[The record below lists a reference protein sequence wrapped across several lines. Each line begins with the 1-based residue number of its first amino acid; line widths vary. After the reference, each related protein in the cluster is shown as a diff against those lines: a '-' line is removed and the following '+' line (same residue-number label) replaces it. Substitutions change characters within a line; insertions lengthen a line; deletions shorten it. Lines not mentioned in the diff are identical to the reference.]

1 MRARPFLL
9 ALALGLA
16 PVAAAGEGAAV
27 LPAAQEPSPAAARF
41 TVAGDRLVYD
51 TETDGDATGIE
62 PGDADALARALRA
75 HPGVTLVEMN
85 SSGGDYFEAF
95 LIADVIADFGLAT
108 HVAGSCDSSCAH
120 AFLGGSRRTMARGA
134 RIGFHRST
142 WDAASAEDYYEGVGG
157 EEGWRSPFDMVS
169 WVYED
174 TQAEVHDRLVFMVDR
189 GVDARFA
196 IDTLRPDATRMWYP
210 SRPRLLAAGY
220 LTD

>member
-1 MRARPFLL
+1 MRLRPLL
-9 ALALGLA
+9 LSLALGLV
-16 PVAAAGEGAAV
+16 PLAAAGEGAAL
-27 LPAAQEPSPAAARF
+27 LPAAAEPAPAAGRF
-41 TVAGDRLVYD
+41 AVSGDRLVYD

-62 PGDADALARALRA
+62 PGDADALARVLRD
-75 HPGVTLVEMN
+75 HPAVAVVEMN

-95 LIADVIADFGLAT
+95 LIADVIADFDLAT

-142 WDAASAEDYYEGVGG
+142 WDAASAEDYFAGVGA

-174 TQAEVHDRLVFMVDR
+174 TQAEVYDRLVFMIDR
-189 GVDARFA
+189 GVDPRFA
-196 IDTLRPDATRMWYP
+196 IETLRPDAARMWYP
-210 SRPRLLAAGY
+210 SRARLLAARY